1 MNARDAMFLLT
12 QASTAVNPG
21 WFNSLDTEV
30 SFDITVNC
38 DGSDG
43 IDAASREFQQEL
55 DRVEAVVPDGWVLQH
70 RDGFNC
76 ESGLGQNFRLC
87 QK

>member
-12 QASTAVNPG
+12 QASAKVHPG
-21 WFNSLDTEV
+21 WFDSLDTEV
-30 SFDITVNC
+30 SFDLTVEC
-38 DGSDG
+38 GGFEG
-43 IDAASREFQQEL
+43 IDAASREFRLEL
-55 DRVEAVVPDGWVLQH
+55 DKVVAAVPDGWVLQH

-76 ESGLGQNFRLC
+76 EGGLGQNFRLC

>member
-12 QASTAVNPG
+12 QASEKVHPG
-21 WFNSLDTEV
+21 WFNSSDTEV

-43 IDAASREFQQEL
+43 IDSASREFQAEL
-55 DRVEAVVPDGWVLQH
+55 DKVDAAVPDGWVLLH